1 MSFNINSM
9 LKPQLKDFLIERG
22 MTVSDYS
29 VHQLRELAQKAVE
42 LNLPVLRSPGDSIEF
57 LRRRSC
63 VIIDGKIVNFPVV
76 SSKELN
82 EWSDDLRK
90 IPDFTQADVFVYL
103 LSKANTEWSPA
114 RLQNYKFERG
124 YKLHKSN
131 HIHSVYCHELTH
143 NHIYVRSLCIRET
156 SQSADPYR
164 TWCLLNSTDGS
175 CVSAGCDCTG

>member
-42 LNLPVLRSPGDSIEF
+42 LNLPVLRSPDDSIEF

-82 EWSDDLRK
+82 KWSDDLRK